1 MWNCAWGSENEGKL
15 PLECIASD
23 LICDAKMN
31 IFNGVGSFPDLSAYR
46 CPVCTCSDEND
57 FLIKCLNDSDE
68 NCPNATDI
76 KACENPI
83 YYWIWIV
90 VGIVGLIILMI

>member
-1 MWNCAWGSENEGKL
+1 M
-15 PLECIASD
+15 IAYFVKD
-23 LICDAKMN
+23 CKKGFDEKAC
-31 IFNGVGSFPDLSAYR
+31 R

-76 KACENPI
+76 KTCENPI

-90 VGIVGLIILMI
+90 IGIIGLIILLLLPVIIWYCCKKRSNQNAGMEES